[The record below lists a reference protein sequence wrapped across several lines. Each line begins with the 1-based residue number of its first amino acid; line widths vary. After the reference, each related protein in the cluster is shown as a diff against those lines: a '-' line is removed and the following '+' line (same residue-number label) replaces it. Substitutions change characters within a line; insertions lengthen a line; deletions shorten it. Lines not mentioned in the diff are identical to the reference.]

1 MIQKDPTNYQRIHHL
16 ISLPKPPPT
25 AAKKTPTKKDIEANS
40 PFVITVKKNM
50 TSPITIKVTVYG
62 MTVCTFSI
70 YLLTQKSAL
79 LPPFACLP
87 FPNPPLTSPPTHT
100 HTHPQPISTYIFL
113 TIGVQKPI

>member
-1 MIQKDPTNYQRIHHL
+1 MIQTDPTNYQKIHHL
-16 ISLPKPPPT
+16 VSLPKTPPPT
-25 AAKKTPTKKDIEANS
+25 AAKKTPTKKDIEADS

-87 FPNPPLTSPPTHT
+87 FPNPPHLSPNPYTHT
-100 HTHPQPISTYIFL
+100 HTQNLYLPTHL
-113 TIGVQKPI
+113 